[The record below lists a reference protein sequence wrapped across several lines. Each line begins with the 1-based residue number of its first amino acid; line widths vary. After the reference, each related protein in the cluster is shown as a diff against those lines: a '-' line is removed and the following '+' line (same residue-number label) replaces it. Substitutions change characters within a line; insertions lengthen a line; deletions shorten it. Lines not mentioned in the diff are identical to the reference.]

1 MRTSVAAGPGAGP
14 SVVRADRVSSDPDRA
29 PEMRADRTYS
39 AERADEAR
47 DYDAAISA
55 SGVSNYAIAGGYLG
69 VTESIVRR
77 MRAGSYPLTLAA
89 LVLGPAGAFRAV
101 LVRAALRVMG
111 KAGAMAFFA
120 ECMAEV
126 AKARGA

>member
-1 MRTSVAAGPGAGP
+1 MRRSVAAVAGGGP
-14 SVVRADRVSSDPDRA
+14 SVVRADRVSSN

-39 AERADEAR
+39 GERADEAA
-47 DYDAAISA
+47 DYDAAVSA

-69 VTESIVRR
+69 ITESNVRR
-77 MRAGSYPLTLAA
+77 MRAGTYPLSLAA
-89 LVLGPAGAFRAV
+89 LVLGPAAAFRAV

-126 AKARGA
+126 AKEAR

>member
-1 MRTSVAAGPGAGP
+1 
-14 SVVRADRVSSDPDRA
+14 
-29 PEMRADRTYS
+29 MRADRTYS

-69 VTESIVRR
+69 VTETESIVR
-77 MRAGSYPLTLAA
+77 TLAA

>member
-1 MRTSVAAGPGAGP
+1 MRTSVAAVAGSGP
-14 SVVRADRVSSDPDRA
+14 SVVRADRVSSN

-39 AERADEAR
+39 GERAAEAR

-55 SGVSNYAIAGGYLG
+55 CGVSNYAIAGGYLG

-77 MRAGSYPLTLAA
+77 TRAGSYPLTLAA
-89 LVLGPAGAFRAV
+89 LVLGPVAPFRAV
-101 LVRAALRVMG
+101 LVRAALRVLG
-111 KAGAMAFFA
+111 KAGAMGFFA

-126 AKARGA
+126 AKEETRR

>member
-1 MRTSVAAGPGAGP
+1 MARILAAVAGVGP
-14 SVVRADRVSSDPDRA
+14 SVVRADRVSSN

-39 AERADEAR
+39 SERADEAA
-47 DYDAAISA
+47 DYDAAVSA

-77 MRAGSYPLTLAA
+77 TRTGAYPLTLAA
-89 LVLGPAGAFRAV
+89 LVLGPAACFRAV

-120 ECMAEV
+120 ECMSLV
-126 AKARGA
+126 AREGER